1 MRTIKYLGKQDGR
14 KEEIR
19 AEGEKAKL
27 RVEKERSGDKERV
40 VKPCSCPSNIPLS
53 RKSQFISMLHRYR

>member
-19 AEGEKAKL
+19 TEREKQGYGW
-27 RVEKERSGDKERV
+27 RRNEVETKKEW
-40 VKPCSCPSNIPLS
+40 
-53 RKSQFISMLHRYR
+53 